1 MGKLA
6 KPTHLEKWI
15 FLISHNAFSIVLGVT
30 TALHFVNITR
40 PCHRVLLPLADYFFL
55 LKSTRFVYFNFLN
68 ITLKFTPV
76 ETHSFYRFSL
86 VIYHTCIVHF
96 RMHSPSVEKPN
107 FGENSTRLV
116 NHHTLLLLI
125 PSQISHRGCHRTSSL
140 HFISSPFSS
149 KFLPV
154 LVVELPVIAPFSR
167 RTALSSSHCA
177 GWLTY
182 RLSSVILLLHHP
194 LVVSWRQLVL
204 GRLSSCRSLVLLSP

>member
-1 MGKLA
+1 M
-6 KPTHLEKWI
+6 WRV
-15 FLISHNAFSIVLGVT
+15 LISHHAFSIVMCVT
-30 TALHFVNITR
+30 AVLTR
-40 PCHRVLLPLADYFFL
+40 PCHGVLLSLTYYFFFYKIYL
-55 LKSTRFVYFNFLN
+55 FGIFELLN

-116 NHHTLLLLI
+116 NHHTLLLI

-154 LVVELPVIAPFSR
+154 LVVELPVIALFSR

-177 GWLTY
+177 GWLSH
-182 RLSSVILLLHHP
+182 RL
-194 LVVSWRQLVL
+194 
-204 GRLSSCRSLVLLSP
+204 